1 MCFLKEQQAFSRF
14 LSPRHIV
21 SKWIPLNGIKII
33 CVALVATFAAMFCEP
48 KRLVSIVKKHY
59 RGYWSATVFLSK
71 RLPSVWWGGRSCV
84 SVFDPV
90 ARSALM
96 LTELLG
102 DLLGRV
108 REPAKPPTDS
118 IITAVVAG
126 PLPPCCWGFVA
137 GIENQ
142 LVCTPHW
149 LSRGE
154 HVWGA
159 ELWGW
164 R

>member
-1 MCFLKEQQAFSRF
+1 M
-14 LSPRHIV
+14 
-21 SKWIPLNGIKII
+21 
-33 CVALVATFAAMFCEP
+33 
-48 KRLVSIVKKHY
+48 
-59 RGYWSATVFLSK
+59 
-71 RLPSVWWGGRSCV
+71 

-126 PLPPCCWGFVA
+126 SLPPCCWGFVA
-137 GIENQ
+137 GIENL
-142 LVCTPHW
+142 LVCIGSVGRECVVCVCVVGRVEGTEVKENGCQ
-149 LSRGE
+149 SE
-154 HVWGA
+154 
-159 ELWGW
+159 EKY
-164 R
+164 